1 MFDIRIKRV
10 EAMTSIVS
18 GNILTKAKDELK
30 SLLGIALYFWVLFT
44 LFAFHKAILNHDH
57 DILLQLGI
65 ALINS
70 KLMAKVVFLG
80 ERTRLNK
87 RFDSKPLLYT
97 ILFKS
102 FVFAI
107 ILFFFRVLEEILIG
121 VWNGRTIYDALVTD
135 HPGVTDGS
143 AVIVTAMVCTIM
155 FVALIPFFA
164 YMEIE
169 DALGP
174 ETLRNLLFRKPLGAF
189 KQTENIRSTV
199 STSSP
204 VNYSGEFDNYP
215 QWFYEISGQI
225 VGPLTK
231 DQCQNALL
239 NGTID
244 TSTLVW
250 KESFADSWI
259 PLRQLLQII

>member
-1 MFDIRIKRV
+1 MGSV
-10 EAMTSIVS
+10 VS
-18 GNILTKAKDELK
+18 AGILARAKAEIM

-80 ERTRLNK
+80 EHTRLNK
-87 RFDSKPLLYT
+87 KFETKPLIYT

-102 FVFAI
+102 FVFSI

-121 VWNGRTIYDALVTD
+121 MWNGKTAYEALVTD

-143 AVIVTAMVCTIM
+143 AMIVTAMVCTIM

-169 DALGP
+169 EALGP
-174 ETLRNLLFRKPLGAF
+174 DTLRGLLFKKALGAY
-189 KQTENIRSTV
+189 KMERKENIAIQNPASESRARNLCV
-199 STSSP
+199 EHDNNP
-204 VNYSGEFDNYP
+204 YWIVDNSGN
-215 QWFYEISGQI
+215 IA
-225 VGPLTK
+225 GPMTK
-231 DQCQNALL
+231 TQCQTALL
-239 NGTID
+239 DGTID
-244 TSTLVW
+244 LSTLIW
-250 KESFADSWI
+250 KESLGSEWH
-259 PLRQLLQII
+259 PLRNILVVA

>member
-1 MFDIRIKRV
+1 
-10 EAMTSIVS
+10 MTSITS
-18 GNILTKAKDELK
+18 GGILKKVKDEIK

-80 ERTRLNK
+80 EHTRLNK
-87 RFDSKPLLYT
+87 RFDNKPLIYT

-135 HPGVTDGS
+135 HPGVSDGS
-143 AVIVTAMVCTIM
+143 AMIVTAMVCTIM

-164 YMEIE
+164 YMELE
-169 DALGP
+169 EALGP
-174 ETLRNLLFRKPLGAF
+174 ETLRNLLFRKSLSVF
-189 KQTENIRSTV
+189 KQTEGFGSKISS
-199 STSSP
+199 STSIHHSVDHADDP
-204 VNYSGEFDNYP
+204 YWFHDHSGK
-215 QWFYEISGQI
+215 II
-225 VGPLTK
+225 GPITR
-231 DQCQNALL
+231 DQCQKAFSD
-239 NGTID
+239 GTID
-244 TSTLVW
+244 ASTLIW
-250 KESFADSWI
+250 KQSCTNGWI
-259 PLRQLLQII
+259 PLRELLLVA